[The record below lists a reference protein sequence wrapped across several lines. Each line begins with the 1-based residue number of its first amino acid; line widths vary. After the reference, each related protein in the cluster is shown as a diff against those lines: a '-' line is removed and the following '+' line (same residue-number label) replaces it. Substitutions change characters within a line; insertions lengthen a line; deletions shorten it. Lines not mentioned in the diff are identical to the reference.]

1 VLQEGFGLAV
11 AGGRY
16 GGLASAQANAQGV
29 CARRVRRCVSWCENQ
44 RVRVQ
49 GDGAELINAL
59 LKEGPFFTPKPEST
73 GRFSRLSSIAKGAAK
88 ASAFTR
94 APSFARSASNILAA
108 SRTASSTNRVRSQLR
123 VHECPWL
130 CAPVSVRV

>member
-1 VLQEGFGLAV
+1 
-11 AGGRY
+11 
-16 GGLASAQANAQGV
+16 V
-29 CARRVRRCVSWCENQ
+29 CWCVNQ

-49 GDGAELINAL
+49 GDGAELISAL
-59 LKEGPFFTPKPEST
+59 LKEGPFFAPKPEST

-88 ASAFTR
+88 ASAFSR

-108 SRTASSTNRVRSQLR
+108 SRTASPTNRVRSQLR